1 MLMIAKPKKPIY
13 YLQAQ
18 YQSYKNQSWEIDFEE
33 VFTQEAEARFEAQRY
48 LGKTGVRNR
57 AVICKV
63 IGVEV
68 LDNVSKV
75 IGG

>member
-33 VFTQEAEARFEAQRY
+33 VFTQEAEAH
-48 LGKTGVRNR
+48 
-57 AVICKV
+57 
-63 IGVEV
+63 
-68 LDNVSKV
+68 
-75 IGG
+75 